1 MNKTFLNTI
10 GEKVIVKGGGSS
22 GGGSATPSEKKEYT
36 YIAYSSPLISKNQ
49 RNSLKLFVEE
59 YSESGRL
66 CENIDYASFYL
77 DTTSPTYAK
86 IDFNKSVTNYN
97 GTYTVKELL
106 IMDHGFTEEDIN
118 ALPTVSEEEYYTL
131 Q

>member
-10 GEKVIVKGGGSS
+10 GEKVIVKGGGS

-36 YIAYSSPLISKNQ
+36 YIAYSLVPKEQ
-49 RNSLKLFVEE
+49 RNSLKYFVEE
-59 YSESGRL
+59 YSENGRL
-66 CENIDYASFYL
+66 CENIDYANYYL
-77 DTTSPTYAK
+77 DTSSPTFAK

-106 IMDHGFTEEDIN
+106 IMNHGFTEEDIN
-118 ALPTVSEEEYYTL
+118 GLPTVSEEEYYTL